1 MCVWICTSARVFC
14 LEHQNHFCALFC
26 SAHFVPK
33 RLLCCTNRSQRANY
47 SSLCLLNQHDAKTKN
62 TFNRFNTLSSHQ
74 QIFTLAHKSR
84 MTITIACV
92 KKNRLKWSIL
102 KARVITAIPQ
112 LPSPTLFV
120 LSWFG
125 TGSPRS
131 GHGKAGE
138 IEHVLMSSVW
148 DLLRKSGQ
156 NDTLPITRLHWRF
169 MSTFE
174 RRMISFTV
182 DRGGDCRK
190 ACANTYRRYFGPF
203 ISVWSWSTWN
213 VLRHTSAWCML
224 TSCCNMCH
232 ISERKP
238 QHIEVFIH
246 TAEPCCIK
254 LSGEQLKALLKAP
267 TNTLLQAY
275 QAVFNSPPP
284 KKKN

>member
-1 MCVWICTSARVFC
+1 MHLYECLNVCVWICTSARVFC

-182 DRGGDCRK
+182 GRGGDCRK
-190 ACANTYRRYFGPF
+190 SLCD
-203 ISVWSWSTWN
+203 
-213 VLRHTSAWCML
+213 H
-224 TSCCNMCH
+224 
-232 ISERKP
+232 
-238 QHIEVFIH
+238 
-246 TAEPCCIK
+246 
-254 LSGEQLKALLKAP
+254 LSALLWSVYLSLKLEHLECVATHLCIVHAYQLLQHVP
-267 TNTLLQAY
+267 HFRNVSPNILKSLRTLLGLAALNFQE
-275 QAVFNSPPP
+275 NNWRRS
-284 KKKN
+284 